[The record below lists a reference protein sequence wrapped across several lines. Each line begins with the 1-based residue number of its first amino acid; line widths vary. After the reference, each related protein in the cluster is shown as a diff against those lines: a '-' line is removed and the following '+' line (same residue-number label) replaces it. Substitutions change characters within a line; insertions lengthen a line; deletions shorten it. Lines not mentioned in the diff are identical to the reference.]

1 MEKRL
6 AALFSV
12 LLVAV
17 LVLSA
22 CAAAEPA
29 PGDETPEAPA
39 GEVTPAETP
48 GEPAETPEEPAETPG
63 ETPMADETPEATP
76 TTGDGEA
83 AGEGEFEGE
92 RVSVLAV
99 WGGAEL
105 ESFRAMVAP
114 WEERT
119 GAVMDYEGTRDIN
132 AVLITRIEGGNP
144 PDIAGVPGPGQ
155 LIEFAQQGQMI
166 PLSDF
171 MDVDQLA
178 ERYDRSW
185 LDLASFED
193 ELYGIFMKS
202 TVKSLVWYRPDVFEE
217 AGYEVP
223 QTWDEM
229 IALSDQ
235 IIADGGTPWC
245 IGLEAGAAT
254 GWPATDW
261 IEDIMLRSAGP
272 DVYDQ
277 WWRHEIPWTDESI
290 QNAWEMF
297 GTIATNEQYVE
308 GGTVNVLATNFG
320 ESPYPMFEDPPGC
333 FMHRQASFITDFI
346 QEQFPDLEPGVD
358 YTFFPFPEIDPEF
371 GVPAL
376 SAGDLIG
383 MFNDTPAARS
393 LMEWLASAEAQ
404 TIWAERGGFLSA
416 NNEVSPDVYPDDIHR
431 QMAEILQEAE
441 VVRFDAS
448 DLMPTAVNDA
458 FLGGVLEYIQNPDT
472 LPTILQNIDQAAQ
485 QAEQEEGTQT
495 GQ

>member
-235 IIADGGTPWC
+235 IIA
-245 IGLEAGAAT
+245 
-254 GWPATDW
+254 
-261 IEDIMLRSAGP
+261 
-272 DVYDQ
+272 
-277 WWRHEIPWTDESI
+277 
-290 QNAWEMF
+290 
-297 GTIATNEQYVE
+297 
-308 GGTVNVLATNFG
+308 
-320 ESPYPMFEDPPGC
+320 
-333 FMHRQASFITDFI
+333 
-346 QEQFPDLEPGVD
+346 
-358 YTFFPFPEIDPEF
+358 
-371 GVPAL
+371 
-376 SAGDLIG
+376 
-383 MFNDTPAARS
+383 
-393 LMEWLASAEAQ
+393 
-404 TIWAERGGFLSA
+404 
-416 NNEVSPDVYPDDIHR
+416 
-431 QMAEILQEAE
+431 
-441 VVRFDAS
+441 
-448 DLMPTAVNDA
+448 
-458 FLGGVLEYIQNPDT
+458 
-472 LPTILQNIDQAAQ
+472 
-485 QAEQEEGTQT
+485 
-495 GQ
+495 